1 MPENVENNE
10 QAEQSVSAEDA
21 ELDAL
26 RNENEELID
35 TLQRLQA
42 DFDNYRKRA
51 ARDQE
56 SLVARAGE
64 RVVKELLPILD
75 DLERALEAAERHEE
89 AKLEEGVQLVHR
101 QLEQL
106 LAKEGLAPVETEGK
120 FDPHVHEALLTQ
132 PSDADEGSVIEV
144 LQKGYLLA
152 TAFCARRGWWSRGRR
167 KARVATRP
175 KDLYDALGVSR
186 GASQDELKKA
196 YRKLVR
202 EHHPDQ
208 NPGDKDAEERFKEI
222 QGAYDVLSDPEKRK
236 QYDAFGSADGR
247 PGGFPGGGAGGA
259 GGFNFDFGDISDL
272 FGGFGDVFGG
282 GRARQPSG
290 RGADVQARVTL
301 SFEDSLHGV
310 ETQIPVE
317 LDTTCRECGGSGAQ
331 PGTAP
336 IVCPECRGRGVVT
349 ESQGLFGLSHTCPR
363 CHGSGTVIEQ
373 PCPRCHGSGR
383 ERRTKRYKVK
393 IPAGVKNGTQIRLK
407 GKGEPGYGGGP
418 PGDLIVVTR
427 VADSPLYK
435 RRGSDLEVEV
445 PVTFADAALGAKV
458 EVPTPEGPVSL
469 TIPAGSE
476 SGKLLRIKGR
486 GAPKLKGKGKGDV
499 LARLKIAVPRKPNKK
514 ERELLEELQKVQKA

>member
-1 MPENVENNE
+1 M
-10 QAEQSVSAEDA
+10 
-21 ELDAL
+21 
-26 RNENEELID
+26 
-35 TLQRLQA
+35 
-42 DFDNYRKRA
+42 
-51 ARDQE
+51 
-56 SLVARAGE
+56 
-64 RVVKELLPILD
+64 
-75 DLERALEAAERHEE
+75 
-89 AKLEEGVQLVHR
+89 
-101 QLEQL
+101 
-106 LAKEGLAPVETEGK
+106 
-120 FDPHVHEALLTQ
+120 
-132 PSDADEGSVIEV
+132 
-144 LQKGYLLA
+144 
-152 TAFCARRGWWSRGRR
+152 
-167 KARVATRP
+167 ATRS

-186 GASQDELKKA
+186 GASQDEIKKA

-202 EHHPDQ
+202 EHHPDK
-208 NPGDKDAEERFKEI
+208 NPGDKEAEERFKEI

-247 PGGFPGGGAGGA
+247 PADSPVGAAAAPA
-259 GGFNFDFGDISDL
+259 GSTSTSATSPTSSE
-272 FGGFGDVFGG
+272 VRRQVRRRP
-282 GRARQPSG
+282 RASAVRRAAPTS
-290 RGADVQARVTL
+290 RRDVTL
-301 SFEDSLHGV
+301 SFEDSLQGV

-363 CHGSGTVIEQ
+363 CHGSGTVIEK
-373 PCPRCHGSGR
+373 PCPRCHGTGR

-469 TIPAGSE
+469 KVPAGSE

-499 LARLKIAVPRKPNKK
+499 LARLKIAVP
-514 ERELLEELQKVQKA
+514 EEAEQEGARAARGAPEGAEGAE